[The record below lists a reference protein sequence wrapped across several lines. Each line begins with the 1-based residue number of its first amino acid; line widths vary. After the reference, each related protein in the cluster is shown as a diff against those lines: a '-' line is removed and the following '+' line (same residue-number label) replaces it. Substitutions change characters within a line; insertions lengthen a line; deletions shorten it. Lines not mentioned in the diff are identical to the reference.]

1 MGRDDGKSKNK
12 SRWTRSLTLDHNFP
26 QGPANIHDRPKSA
39 SGGWSIE
46 APVSSRLYQKS
57 AIGKPQ
63 SDESILLLGEEVLFC
78 HWHRHIPLP
87 HDDWLNES
95 IKQDAQLLA
104 RATAFEQIRAG
115 GERLV
120 PVQHVSLP
128 HHPDTWALRWSR
140 DKHPSNAEPDAEVCW
155 VSFGDSLNLD
165 HWIDWAIHVE
175 SKGRIP
181 ELALVDDEYEV
192 TIYQLEMV
200 EFLKS
205 APDYSTKL
213 ENEIPM
219 TNVNGLW
226 YTVHR
231 SENWNGLGIEQF
243 SGRVLRDEEFEIIS
257 ENGED
262 NQSLLNLLHSHGLTV
277 RSGFRYGTKWRLYEK
292 SVEHSHAP
300 WLMDIEGEA
309 PENFRSLCLL
319 VRLAEGVHK
328 RWVYARFLNGVWQFL
343 SFRRWLPGR

>member
-1 MGRDDGKSKNK
+1 M
-12 SRWTRSLTLDHNFP
+12 
-26 QGPANIHDRPKSA
+26 
-39 SGGWSIE
+39 
-46 APVSSRLYQKS
+46 
-57 AIGKPQ
+57 
-63 SDESILLLGEEVLFC
+63 
-78 HWHRHIPLP
+78 
-87 HDDWLNES
+87 
-95 IKQDAQLLA
+95 
-104 RATAFEQIRAG
+104 
-115 GERLV
+115 
-120 PVQHVSLP
+120 
-128 HHPDTWALRWSR
+128 
-140 DKHPSNAEPDAEVCW
+140 CW
-155 VSFGDSLNLD
+155 VSFGDLLILD

-205 APDYSTKL
+205 SPDYSTKH
-213 ENEIPM
+213 ESEIPM

-226 YTVHR
+226 YTSH
-231 SENWNGLGIEQF
+231 SSQNWNRLGIEQF

-257 ENGED
+257 QYGED